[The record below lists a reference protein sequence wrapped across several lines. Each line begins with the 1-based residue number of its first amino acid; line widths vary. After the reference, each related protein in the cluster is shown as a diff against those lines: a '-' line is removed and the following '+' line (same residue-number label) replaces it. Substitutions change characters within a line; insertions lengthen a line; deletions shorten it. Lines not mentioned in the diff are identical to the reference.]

1 MVETVKCKA
10 LVAFTH
16 FVSGYGM
23 VHGDPDSTDKAATNP
38 EVPVD
43 EVAGFVTREQV
54 KTPKGFLEDREDAAA
69 TEAAE
74 VAEVEAQVREED
86 AAKADEVAAVA
97 AEEAPPA

>member
-10 LVAFTH
+10 LVAFTQ

-23 VHGDPDSTDKAATNP
+23 IHGDPDSTDKAANNP

-43 EVAGFVTREQV
+43 EVAGLVARELV
-54 KTPKGFLEDREDAAA
+54 KAPKGFLEDREEVAAA
-69 TEAAE
+69 EAAE
-74 VAEVEAQVREED
+74 VAEVEAQVREDD
-86 AAKADEVAAVA
+86 AAKADEVAAAA

>member
-1 MVETVKCKA
+1 MAETVKCKA

-23 VHGDPDSTDKAATNP
+23 VHGDPDSSDKAANSP

-43 EVAGFVTREQV
+43 EVAGFVAREQV
-54 KTPKGFLEDREDAAA
+54 KAPKGFLEDRDDAAA
-69 TEAAE
+69 AEAAE
-74 VAEVEAQVREED
+74 VAEVEAQGRESD
-86 AAKADEVAAVA
+86 AAKADEVAAA